1 MAKITLKKVEC
12 IRQVDLTGKD
22 EPVAY
27 IASQQVWE
35 GKMNKGGIQWPGVSR
50 TFSDSVVAE
59 LKEKTGNN
67 YKPLGSWTITE
78 SDAPETARTATSS
91 GYHYEVTWSVDAA
104 A

>member
-22 EPVAY
+22 EPVVY

-35 GKMNKGGIQWPGVSR
+35 DKMNKGGIQWPGVSR
-50 TFSDSVVAE
+50 TFHDSVLVE
-59 LKEKTGNN
+59 LKEKSGNK
-67 YKPLGSWTITE
+67 YKSLGSWTITE
-78 SDAPETARTATSS
+78 SDAPETTRTATSS
-91 GYHYEVTWSVDAA
+91 GYDYEVTWMVDAA